1 LNPYTGLKRK
11 TRQGAGF
18 FFQVDVR
25 GRNSLKKYV
34 VLGLSLE
41 NLPYFIQNDNPAF
54 LPHPLGRIIL

>member
-1 LNPYTGLKRK
+1 
-11 TRQGAGF
+11 
-18 FFQVDVR
+18 
-25 GRNSLKKYV
+25 